1 MKFFINKFT
10 KSLLTKISISNKIFN
25 IRYFSQYYK
34 IDDNIFG
41 LNEQQKEV
49 SKVIIELNRIYFSW
63 FIITLNFIF
72 TNILNNIDLN
82 LNRYLNKWTSI
93 FFHLPQSIMIWINW
107 FKLIWILIKKKHII
121 FFLYFIATTI
131 NI

>member
-72 TNILNNIDLN
+72 INILNNIDLN

>member
-10 KSLLTKISISNKIFN
+10 KSFLTKIPISNKIFN

-49 SKVIIELNRIYFSW
+49 SKIIMELNRIYF
-63 FIITLNFIF
+63 
-72 TNILNNIDLN
+72 DL
-82 LNRYLNKWTSI
+82 L
-93 FFHLPQSIMIWINW
+93 
-107 FKLIWILIKKKHII
+107 
-121 FFLYFIATTI
+121 
-131 NI
+131 

>member
-1 MKFFINKFT
+1 MKFFIDKFT

-82 LNRYLNKWTSI
+82 LNRYLNKWSSI

>member
-10 KSLLTKISISNKIFN
+10 KSFLTKISISNKIFN

-72 TNILNNIDLN
+72 INILNNIDLN

-107 FKLIWILIKKKHII
+107 FKLIWILIKKKHI
-121 FFLYFIATTI
+121 FFFYIL
-131 NI
+131 

>member
-10 KSLLTKISISNKIFN
+10 KSFLTKISISNKIFN

-72 TNILNNIDLN
+72 INILNNIDLN

>member
-1 MKFFINKFT
+1 MKFFIDKFT

-107 FKLIWILIKKKHII
+107 FKLIWILIKKKHI
-121 FFLYFIATTI
+121 FFFYIL
-131 NI
+131 

>member
-121 FFLYFIATTI
+121 FFFIFYSYD
-131 NI
+131 N

>member
-82 LNRYLNKWTSI
+82 LNRYLNK
-93 FFHLPQSIMIWINW
+93 
-107 FKLIWILIKKKHII
+107 
-121 FFLYFIATTI
+121 
-131 NI
+131 

>member
-10 KSLLTKISISNKIFN
+10 KSLLIKISISNKIFN

-49 SKVIIELNRIYFSW
+49 SKIIL
-63 FIITLNFIF
+63 L
-72 TNILNNIDLN
+72 
-82 LNRYLNKWTSI
+82 
-93 FFHLPQSIMIWINW
+93 
-107 FKLIWILIKKKHII
+107 
-121 FFLYFIATTI
+121 
-131 NI
+131 

>member
-1 MKFFINKFT
+1 MKFFIDKFT

-82 LNRYLNKWTSI
+82 LNRYLNKWSSI

-107 FKLIWILIKKKHII
+107 FKLIWILIKKKHI
-121 FFLYFIATTI
+121 FFFYIL
-131 NI
+131 

>member
-10 KSLLTKISISNKIFN
+10 KSFLTKISISNKIFN

>member
-10 KSLLTKISISNKIFN
+10 KSFLTKISISNKIFN

-82 LNRYLNKWTSI
+82 LNRYLNKWSSI

>member
-107 FKLIWILIKKKHII
+107 FKLIWILIKKKHI
-121 FFLYFIATTI
+121 FFFYIL
-131 NI
+131 

>member
-1 MKFFINKFT
+1 MKFFIDKFT

>member
-10 KSLLTKISISNKIFN
+10 KSLLIKISISNKIFN
-25 IRYFSQYYK
+25 TRYFSQYYK

-49 SKVIIELNRIYFSW
+49 SKIIIELNRIYSDW

-72 TNILNNIDLN
+72 NTNILII
-82 LNRYLNKWTSI
+82 SI
-93 FFHLPQSIMIWINW
+93 
-107 FKLIWILIKKKHII
+107 
-121 FFLYFIATTI
+121 
-131 NI
+131 

>member
-1 MKFFINKFT
+1 MKFFIDKFT

-72 TNILNNIDLN
+72 INILNNIDLN